1 MSPVALKR
9 CGSYERSRVHDAVA
23 AAVDLVGGM
32 SRYVKPGARV
42 LVKPN
47 LLYPRPAE
55 ACVTTNPEV
64 VRAVVV
70 LARQAGAREV
80 MVGDSPGLARAL
92 TVMRACGIHSALEGT
107 GARLV
112 ELDQAVEVKGE
123 VYPKLVLARHAVEA
137 DAVINVAKA
146 KTHAHTGLTL
156 ATKNCFGCVPGL
168 RKSQWHLRA
177 GSDEQFGRLIV
188 DIARTIRPAL
198 NILDAVVAMEGNGPG
213 NGTPRTIGAI
223 MAGEDPLAV
232 DVAMARLLG
241 FRREE
246 LPIEAAAAELGVG
259 PSGLD
264 ETDVAG
270 DAIEAFAVKDL
281 RRAGGRKVDFALL
294 FRMPEFVVKLGRR
307 FATPRPV
314 IDASLCRRCGQCAD
328 ICPPKVI
335 AFRRG
340 EPPVIDREKCIHC
353 FCCQEICPA
362 GAISVKEGAL
372 ARIFAR

>member
-1 MSPVALKR
+1 MFSVALKK
-9 CGSYERSRVHDAVA
+9 CESYERSRVYDAVA

-32 SRYVKPGARV
+32 SRFVKPGARV

-55 ACVTTNPEV
+55 TCVTTNPEV
-64 VRAVVV
+64 VRAVVI
-70 LARQAGAREV
+70 LAAEAGAGEV
-80 MVGDSPGLARAL
+80 MVGDSPALAKAFP
-92 TVMRACGIHSALEGT
+92 VMRTCGIRSAIEGT
-107 GARLV
+107 GARPV

-123 VYPKLVLARHAVEA
+123 IYPKLVLARHAVEA
-137 DAVINVAKA
+137 DAVISVAKA

-188 DIARTIRPAL
+188 DIARTVRPAL
-198 NILDAVVAMEGNGPG
+198 SIVDAVVAMEGNGPG

-223 MAGEDPLAV
+223 MAGGDPFAV

-246 LPIEAAAAELGVG
+246 LPIETAAAKLGVG
-259 PSGLD
+259 PRGLD
-264 ETDVAG
+264 ETDLAG
-270 DAIEAFAVKDL
+270 DAIEALAVKDL
-281 RRAGGRKVDFALL
+281 RRARGRKADFALL
-294 FRMPEFVVKLGRR
+294 FRMPKFVVRLGRR
-307 FATPRPV
+307 YATPQPLINR
-314 IDASLCRRCGQCAD
+314 DLCRPCGKCAE
-328 ICPPKVI
+328 ICPPKAM
-335 AFRRG
+335 AFRKG

-353 FCCQEICPA
+353 FCCQEICPR
-362 GAISVKEGAL
+362 GAISVKTGTL
-372 ARIFAR
+372 ARIFGR